1 MNTPDD
7 DSFSFYSNLLL
18 TDHQRN
24 KTTALKNDVVDDDD
38 DAAYLMADM
47 GDMLL
52 NYSKSII
59 ASTLAAEPD
68 VTVGVVVDPSVGQHR
83 PYDIELF
90 DEDAYCR
97 NLDFSHNLTYLN
109 VSCETNLDYSVPL
122 YGFCSPFLLFTT
134 VLANTLI
141 VLVLSKRNMA
151 TPTNSVLMGE
161 LLIYY
166 LNFIKVNI

>member
-24 KTTALKNDVVDDDD
+24 KTTATDNDVDD
-38 DAAYLMADM
+38 LMADM

-68 VTVGVVVDPSVGQHR
+68 VTVGVVADPSVHR

-161 LLIYY
+161 LYIHYY
-166 LNFIKVNI
+166 VYYRSLIKVNI

>member
-18 TDHQRN
+18 ADHQRN
-24 KTTALKNDVVDDDD
+24 KTTATDNDVDD
-38 DAAYLMADM
+38 LMADM

-68 VTVGVVVDPSVGQHR
+68 VTVGVIADPSVHR

-161 LLIYY
+161 LYIM
-166 LNFIKVNI
+166 FITGVSSK